1 MAGRRWQAGY
11 GARGFQIARQAG
23 RSNDLFCQQPRL
35 VLLRVWQRWWLKR
48 RIFACI
54 SARFHPNLPG
64 PRGSRT
70 ARPLNDKVQ
79 TALTDTIFTW
89 PNLITVVRIFVVLPV
104 IWLVHAG
111 AGEGQSDYLWLA
123 LVLMLACEISDWL
136 DGYLARRMNWVS
148 SSGKVLD
155 PMADSLYRISVFVA
169 LVANGWMPVWMLLI
183 MAARDLGMS
192 EVRLLAQRARITLAA
207 RSSGKLK
214 AAVQGLAQFAIV
226 LFYAIGGGQ
235 VSSDISI
242 VINALLYLATFVT
255 LWSIVDYAL
264 GVSEALRQKVVLRH

>member
-1 MAGRRWQAGY
+1 M
-11 GARGFQIARQAG
+11 
-23 RSNDLFCQQPRL
+23 PRF
-35 VLLRVWQRWWLKR
+35 
-48 RIFACI
+48 FACI
-54 SARFHPNLPG
+54 CGWFHPNLMG
-64 PRGSRT
+64 SRGSPT
-70 ARPLNDKVQ
+70 TGPLHDKVQ
-79 TALTDTIFTW
+79 TTLTDTIFTW

-111 AGEGQSDYLWLA
+111 AREGQSDYLWLA
-123 LVLMLACEISDWL
+123 LALMLACEISDWL

-214 AAVQGLAQFAIV
+214 AAVQGLAQFAAV
-226 LFYAIGGGQ
+226 FFYALGGGH
-235 VSSDISI
+235 VSSDIST
-242 VINALLYLATFVT
+242 VINTLLYLATFVT
-255 LWSIVDYAL
+255 LWSIVDYGL
-264 GVSEALRQKVVLRH
+264 GVSEALRRNVAVRH